1 MYKINFKGDNLKKIL
16 KYLIIILTI
25 LIVIAA
31 AGFFAFQQ
39 YYHKTSYEEFEAVD
53 TTEQTEEEKEQ
64 SELDEKYAK
73 LKRVNILVAGIE
85 GERTDTLMVFSYD
98 KESII
103 DIISVPRD
111 TYVDYGY
118 KDAGRKKIN
127 AVYGYPDN
135 KGGIKATA
143 NAVSKVLSVP
153 IHEYISVDYDGVKEV
168 VDAIDGVEVDIP
180 FNMRYDDPYA
190 QPPLHINL
198 KKGTQVLDGEKAI
211 QFLRWRKN
219 NSGSLGAEGDL
230 GRIKRQQEFVIA
242 AIKKA
247 IQPSNLTSA
256 ITIGLKN
263 TKTSMDLKEAM
274 YFASKL
280 ANIKDEN
287 INAYSVVGEDEIIDG
302 IWYFKHD
309 AKSTKELVRNL
320 YLGIKPKIE
329 DGQD

>member
-1 MYKINFKGDNLKKIL
+1 MKKIL

-39 YYHKTSYEEFEAVD
+39 YYHNTSYEEFEAVD
-53 TTEQTEEEKEQ
+53 TTEQSEEEKAQ
-64 SELDEKYAK
+64 SELDEKYGK

-98 KESII
+98 KEANII

-118 KDAGRKKIN
+118 EDAGRRKIN
-127 AVYGYPDN
+127 AVYGYPDG

-153 IHEYISVDYDGVKEV
+153 IHEYITVDYDVVEDV
-168 VDAIDGVEVDIP
+168 VDAIGGVEVDIP

-190 QPPLHINL
+190 DPPLHINL
-198 KKGTQVLDGEKAI
+198 KKGEQLLDGEKAI

-219 NSGSLGAEGDL
+219 NSGSLGAEGDI
-230 GRIKRQQEFVIA
+230 GRIKRQQEFVIS
-242 AIKKA
+242 AIKKG
-247 IQPSNLTSA
+247 IQPSNLTKA

-274 YFASKL
+274 YFGTKL
-280 ANIKDEN
+280 AGLKDEN

-309 AKSTKELVRNL
+309 AKATKELIRNL
-320 YLGIKPKIE
+320 YLGIKPIT
-329 DGQD
+329 DDQQD